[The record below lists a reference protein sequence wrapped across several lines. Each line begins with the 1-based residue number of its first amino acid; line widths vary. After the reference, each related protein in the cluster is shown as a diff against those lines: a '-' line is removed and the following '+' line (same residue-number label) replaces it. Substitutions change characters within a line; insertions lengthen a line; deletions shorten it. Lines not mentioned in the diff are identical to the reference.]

1 MKLSVLALSTTA
13 ILSSA
18 VYADPIVSVNSNEI
32 VISTKAGSP
41 VYAQILDEN
50 KAEFNQELSY
60 LPNGY
65 INNSTLITCS
75 ASCVLNV
82 ELKEGVD
89 DALVKVSA
97 PSSGETILDIKND
110 DSGTENPDSLWKE
123 TFDHVMTEYNLDANG
138 QASLLPNYPANF
150 VSSFYLPGTVTVQD
164 ITDQSPTSSFPNQYI
179 PENGQSSDI
188 LHGGDG
194 DDSSNVAII
203 IPVSGSQ
210 SMSTITSFSLSDSL
224 YQPYLENNQNYR
236 LNFDAMR
243 SNIKI
248 SKADDTLS
256 TLSVVKNGDHV
267 VCSQNISNITSWQSM
282 NSCDF
287 KYQEGDVIGFKISYP
302 ELKSSPNV
310 TKSAYGLIVDNIEIS
325 SL

>member
-1 MKLSVLALSTTA
+1 MKLSILALSTTA

-18 VYADPIVSVNSNEI
+18 VNAEPIVSVNSNEI
-32 VISTKAGSP
+32 VISTKTGSP
-41 VYAQILDEN
+41 VYTQILDEN
-50 KAEFNQELSY
+50 KAKFNQELSY

-65 INNSTLITCS
+65 FNSSTIVTCS

-82 ELKEGVD
+82 DLKEGVD

-97 PSSGETILDIKND
+97 PSSGDTILDIKND
-110 DSGTENPDSLWKE
+110 DSGTEDPDILWKE
-123 TFDHVMTEYNLDANG
+123 TFDHVMAEYDLDSNA

-150 VSSFYLPGTVTVQD
+150 ISSFYLPASVTVQD
-164 ITDQSPTSSFPNQYI
+164 ITDQSPTSSYPNQYI

-194 DDSSNVAII
+194 NDPSNVAII

-210 SMSTITSFSLSDSL
+210 NKSALTSFSLLNSL

-236 LNFDAMR
+236 LDFDLMR
-243 SNIKI
+243 SNIDI

-256 TLSVVKNGDHV
+256 ILSIVKNGDDI

-282 NSCDF
+282 KSCDF
-287 KYQEGDVIGFKISYP
+287 KYREGDVIGLKISYP
-302 ELKSSPNV
+302 ELKNSPNV
-310 TKSAYGLIVDNIEIS
+310 TKSAYGLILDNIKIS